1 MDVPVNRR
9 QVLLGS
15 GAMLMSAP
23 ALAARAPLQT
33 PVGGGPLPPEWTAA
47 ESMPLW
53 SDLPPGAPTVP
64 QQHSTTLDP
73 AFITG
78 VVRPELKVFRPARSN
93 GRALLVIP
101 GGAYTFISIRN
112 EGTDV
117 ACVMCA
123 RGYTVFVLVYR
134 LPDEGWANRSDVPL
148 QDAQRAM
155 RVIRDGAA
163 RFGIDPAT
171 VAVLGFS
178 AGGHLAA
185 SLITAA
191 SEPVYTPRD
200 AADALD
206 ARPCCA
212 GLIYPVIAADA
223 PYTHH
228 LSAQRL
234 LGPAPTPAAIARRSP
249 ALHVDAV
256 TPPTFLV
263 HSIDDEAVPYQN
275 TMLFLDALRAE
286 RRPAEVHLF
295 EEGGHGFGIGPA
307 NAPAGQWPAL
317 FVAFLDRHIEAAQP
331 AGS

>member
-1 MDVPVNRR
+1 MDGPINRR

-15 GAMLMSAP
+15 GALLMPAP
-23 ALAARAPLQT
+23 ALAARAALRIPA
-33 PVGGGPLPPEWTAA
+33 GGGPLPPEWTAA
-47 ESMPLW
+47 ETIALW
-53 SDLPPGAPTVP
+53 AAAPPGAPATPPVR
-64 QQHSTTLDP
+64 SATLDP

-78 VVRPELKVFRPARSN
+78 VARPELRVFRPAQSN

-117 ACVMCA
+117 ARVMTA

-134 LPDEGWANRSDVPL
+134 LPGEGWANRSDVPL

-155 RVIRDGAA
+155 RVIRFGAA
-163 RFGIDPAT
+163 GFGIDPAT

-191 SEPVYTPRD
+191 AEPVYAPRD

-212 GLIYPVIAADA
+212 GLIYPVISAT
-223 PYTHH
+223 PPHTHL

-234 LGPAPTPAAIARRSP
+234 LGPQPTEEAIVRRSP
-249 ALHVDAV
+249 ARHVDMA

-263 HSIDDEAVPYQN
+263 HAIDDEAVPYEN
-275 TMLFLDALRAE
+275 TMLFIDALRAA
-286 RRPAEVHLF
+286 RRPAELHLF

-317 FVAFLDRHIEAAQP
+317 FAAFLDRHGSQLAA
-331 AGS
+331 

>member
-15 GAMLMSAP
+15 GALLMPAP
-23 ALAARAPLQT
+23 ALASRAALEIPA
-33 PVGGGPLPPEWTAA
+33 GGGPLPPEWTAA
-47 ESMPLW
+47 EAIPLW
-53 SDLPPGAPTVP
+53 PDAPPGAPAKPPVR
-64 QQHSTTLDP
+64 STTLDP

-78 VVRPELKVFRPARSN
+78 VVRPELRVFRPAQSN

-117 ACVMCA
+117 ARVMTA
-123 RGYTVFVLVYR
+123 HGYTVFVLVYR
-134 LPDEGWANRSDVPL
+134 LPAEGWANRADVPL

-155 RVIRDGAA
+155 RVIRAGAA
-163 RFGIDPAT
+163 GFGIDPAT

-191 SEPVYTPRD
+191 ADQVYAPRD
-200 AADALD
+200 RADALD
-206 ARPCCA
+206 ARPHSA
-212 GLIYPVIAADA
+212 GLIYPVIAAT
-223 PYTHH
+223 PPHTHP
-228 LSAQRL
+228 LSAQNL
-234 LGPAPTPAAIARRSP
+234 LGPAPTPELVTRRSP
-249 ALHVDAV
+249 ALHVNAM

-263 HSIDDEAVPYQN
+263 HSFDDEAVPYQN
-275 TMLFLDALRAE
+275 TMLFLDALREA
-286 RRPAEVHLF
+286 RRPAELHLF

-307 NAPAGQWPAL
+307 NAPAGYWPTL
-317 FVAFLDRHIEAAQP
+317 FAAFLDRHAPRVAA
-331 AGS
+331 A